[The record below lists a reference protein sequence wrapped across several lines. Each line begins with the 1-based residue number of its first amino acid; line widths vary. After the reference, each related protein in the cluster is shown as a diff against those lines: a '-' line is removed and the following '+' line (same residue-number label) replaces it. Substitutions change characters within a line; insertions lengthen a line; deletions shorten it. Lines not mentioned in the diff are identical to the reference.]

1 LIKILTVSGSP
12 VPDSSTDILLREIEN
27 AVAKEIGSGVET
39 ESDFVKLNELKI
51 TPCQACGEAPT
62 PEYCFYDDDLTAVY
76 EKLAECDCLL
86 MGSPIYFDSVSAQTK
101 LFIDRCNCFR
111 PADFENTDPDHDFI
125 RLLKR
130 KRPGAM
136 VLVGGEQGYFEGAR
150 RTIAGFFLW
159 LEVVNKSVLVYKTTD
174 FHRKGTVQH
183 DVETLRQ
190 ARQLGRKLANMLL
203 KK

>member
-76 EKLAECDCLL
+76 QKLAECDCLL

-111 PADFENTDPDHDFI
+111 PADFENIDPDHDFI

-136 VLVGGEQGYFEGAR
+136 VLVGGEQGFFEGAR

-159 LEVVNKSVLVYKTTD
+159 LEVVNEGVLVYKTTD
-174 FHRKGTVQH
+174 FHRKGTAQN
-183 DVETLRQ
+183 DVETLRK
-190 ARQLGRKLANMLL
+190 ARQLGRKLANLLL